1 MENRETKT
9 YPLLPLRGLIAFP
22 NLPLSLD
29 VGREKSVQA
38 LRAALENEEE
48 LFLVAQNDVE
58 VLTPEEADLYRIGTM
73 CKVQQVLALPGD
85 HIRVLVEGLYRAKIT
100 QMESTEPYMR
110 VQVEQLAPREEPAP
124 NTEQE
129 AAMRMLMKMTE
140 DYAMLS
146 GKVTAEV
153 RTIINEIEKP
163 GQLTDKVA
171 METLV
176 HVDQRQNILETVNVD
191 ARMELLL
198 SMLGREIELLNVE
211 RKIHK
216 RVRVSVDESQKEYYL
231 REQIKAIQAELG
243 EEDSAKEIDALRQ
256 KADKTRLSPQAR
268 EKVSKELAR
277 LGHLSQGS
285 AEAAVSQT
293 YVETILD
300 LPWGVRTKDNFDLAN
315 AQRILDEEHYGLEK
329 VKERVMEYLA
339 VCQKKQDIKGPILCF
354 VGPPGTGKTSI
365 SKSIAHAM
373 GRHFCRMSLGGVRDE
388 AEIRGHRRTYIGA
401 IPGSILNHI
410 KQAGTENPVFL
421 LDEIDKMSTDFR
433 GDPAS
438 AMLEVLDPEQ
448 NKTFRDHYLELD
460 FDLSHVM
467 FITTANS
474 TDTIPRP
481 LLDRMEVIE
490 VSSYL
495 EQEKAQIAWRYLIP
509 KQAEENGLGK
519 DELSVTDDAMLCLIR
534 HYTAESGVRELE
546 RQVARLCRKAVKRL
560 VEGQNPPICVTK
572 GNLEAFLGPEKYF
585 HDAAQLSDK
594 IGVATG
600 LAWTAIGG
608 TTLQVEVS
616 TMKGTGQLSL
626 TGQLGDVMKE
636 SAKTA
641 VSCLRARSEEYHLN
655 PDFYQQLDLH
665 IHVPEGATPKD
676 GPSAGVTLATAT
688 LSALTGRPVRGD
700 LAMTGEI
707 TLRGRVLPV
716 GGIREKLLA
725 ALRDG
730 IHTVLIPKACMKDLQ
745 EIPEDLLQQIHCIP
759 VETLDD
765 VLHHALLEAPH
776 ADC

>member
-268 EKVSKELAR
+268 EKVTKELAR
-277 LGHLSQGS
+277 LVHLSQGS

-329 VKERVMEYLA
+329 VKERILEFIA
-339 VCQKKQDIKGPILCF
+339 VQQINPDARKSR
-354 VGPPGTGKTSI
+354 TSKAL
-365 SKSIAHAM
+365 SSV
-373 GRHFCRMSLGGVRDE
+373 L
-388 AEIRGHRRTYIGA
+388 
-401 IPGSILNHI
+401 
-410 KQAGTENPVFL
+410 
-421 LDEIDKMSTDFR
+421 
-433 GDPAS
+433 S
-438 AMLEVLDPEQ
+438 A
-448 NKTFRDHYLELD
+448 
-460 FDLSHVM
+460 
-467 FITTANS
+467 
-474 TDTIPRP
+474 
-481 LLDRMEVIE
+481 
-490 VSSYL
+490 
-495 EQEKAQIAWRYLIP
+495 
-509 KQAEENGLGK
+509 
-519 DELSVTDDAMLCLIR
+519 
-534 HYTAESGVRELE
+534 
-546 RQVARLCRKAVKRL
+546 
-560 VEGQNPPICVTK
+560 
-572 GNLEAFLGPEKYF
+572 
-585 HDAAQLSDK
+585 
-594 IGVATG
+594 
-600 LAWTAIGG
+600 
-608 TTLQVEVS
+608 
-616 TMKGTGQLSL
+616 
-626 TGQLGDVMKE
+626 
-636 SAKTA
+636 
-641 VSCLRARSEEYHLN
+641 LRARAKPAFPN
-655 PDFYQQLDLH
+655 PS
-665 IHVPEGATPKD
+665 PMPWGAI
-676 GPSAGVTLATAT
+676 SAG
-688 LSALTGRPVRGD
+688 
-700 LAMTGEI
+700 
-707 TLRGRVLPV
+707 
-716 GGIREKLLA
+716 
-725 ALRDG
+725 
-730 IHTVLIPKACMKDLQ
+730 
-745 EIPEDLLQQIHCIP
+745 
-759 VETLDD
+759 
-765 VLHHALLEAPH
+765 
-776 ADC
+776 